1 MRKAPVGPY
10 TYGTH
15 AHTWRGGTHTASDVR
30 AWEGTVAE
38 LTLASDPDRSIPERV
53 YPNVVLRISEVGGE
67 DQWAEVH
74 QVLLPE
80 QQPVGSYAM
89 GVELAVITA
98 VRDIVAIRP
107 AVTREPA
114 KRDYTAEDLAWLHG
128 RTVTLIREADP
139 DAQPLPSPRRLY
151 RRHVLAVPY
160 EGAPEIELHEVVES
174 YVSASGA
181 EVNKLSRVDVLPV
194 EDIAFVM
201 EAR

>member
-15 AHTWRGGTHTASDVR
+15 AHTWRGGAHTADDVR
-30 AWEGTVAE
+30 AWEGTVVE
-38 LTLASDPDRSIPERV
+38 LTLVSDPDRNTPEQV
-53 YPNVVLRISEVGGE
+53 YPNVVLRVSEAGDG
-67 DQWAEVH
+67 DQWVEVH
-74 QVLLPE
+74 QVLVPE
-80 QQPVGSYAM
+80 RQPFGSYAM

-107 AVTREPA
+107 AATRELV

-139 DAQPLPSPRRLY
+139 DARPLPSLRRLY
-151 RRHVLAVPY
+151 RRHVLTVPY
-160 EGAPEIELHEVVES
+160 EDAPEIELHEVVES
-174 YVSASGA
+174 YVSDSGA
-181 EVNKLSRVDVLPV
+181 EVNKVSRVATLPI